1 MVYAPIQ
8 NKTPDVSYKNLN
20 VNSPNQLLDF
30 VPRIHIHD
38 LQLIYVSNMIN
49 LYLRSNAMTNM
60 KATYFGSPIV
70 DNCQK
75 YCP

>member
-1 MVYAPIQ
+1 
-8 NKTPDVSYKNLN
+8 
-20 VNSPNQLLDF
+20 
-30 VPRIHIHD
+30 
-38 LQLIYVSNMIN
+38 MIN

-75 YCP
+75 YFSVRGFITPMSGVSSQVDTDLNCSMQTQWKHATRY

>member
-1 MVYAPIQ
+1 MVYAPNSKQ
-8 NKTPDVSYKNLN
+8 NTRLFLQKSKCKL
-20 VNSPNQLLDF
+20 SKSIAGF